1 MDFNNTNESLFLNS
15 NTQIIP
21 PKPSLNI
28 APPFIT
34 AAPAFNGVGT
44 PSAPLAIINPHG
56 SAITVWALAPVGL
69 MIVSGVDL
77 DPRDGDEPRVAGAV
91 NSSGWVIWGG

>member
-1 MDFNNTNESLFLNS
+1 MQSNSDINSSNINMDFNNTNEPLFLNS

-34 AAPAFNGVGT
+34 AAP
-44 PSAPLAIINPHG
+44 LAIINSHG
-56 SAITVWALAPVGL
+56 SALTVWALAPVGL

-77 DPRDGDEPRVAGAV
+77 DPRDGDEPRVAGVV
-91 NSSGWVIWGG
+91 NSGGGVI